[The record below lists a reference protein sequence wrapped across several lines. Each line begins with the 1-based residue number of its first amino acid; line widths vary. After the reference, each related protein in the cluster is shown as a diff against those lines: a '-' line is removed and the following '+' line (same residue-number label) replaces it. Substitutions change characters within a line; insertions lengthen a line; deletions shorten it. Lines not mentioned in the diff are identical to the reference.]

1 MFSDYNSGIESKII
15 FYVIFLGLPVILFNI
30 FNLAGVKN
38 KAARFLS
45 YSSAFLILPYTLM
58 VDNLREFELDT
69 NRNYTIGI
77 VKEAWMRRIKSR
89 HEWTVNAVYQV
100 NDIEYVTSDKVDDT
114 EKLNVGDTVTIIYS
128 SNIPEVSEILEF
140 KFNNQY

>member
-1 MFSDYNSGIESKII
+1 MFSDYNSGIDSKII

-140 KFNNQY
+140 KFNDK